1 MSAYDPRSDLQ
12 PFGKRRTLIVLG
24 RAKEGGPDR
33 ISGDLVLAF
42 FSKETNFRNVLGD
55 QGHARG
61 LGQIND
67 RWWSHLLA
75 QMKGCEPGTYSAVSP
90 SCAPAGLVPRLTDSV
105 RGLVTILGGYIA
117 DAERASAIPEEDEL
131 RVAVAAYNQGFAGA
145 YDDYRDHGD
154 PDRGTTG
161 GNYSQ
166 DVLDRRSQIGAARR
180 LWGWT

>member
-1 MSAYDPRSDLQ
+1 MAYDPRSDLQ
-12 PFGKRRTLIVLG
+12 PFGKRRTLIVLE

-42 FSKETNFRNVLGD
+42 FSKETSFRTILGD

-75 QMKGCEPGTYSAVSP
+75 QMKGCEPPTYSAVSD

-105 RGLVTILGGYIA
+105 RGLVTILGAYIA
-117 DAERASAIPEEDEL
+117 EAERAPSIPEHHEL
-131 RVAVAAYNQGFAGA
+131 AVAIAAYNQGFVGA
-145 YDDYRDHGD
+145 YESYRQSGN
-154 PDRGTTG
+154 PDVGTTG
-161 GNYSQ
+161 GDYSQ
-166 DVLDRRSQIGAARR
+166 DVLDRRSAIGAARR